1 MLAELQNYANNCA
14 SNRALWQTRLD
25 RFVAQADTDTQIVQ
39 PAIEDASA
47 DERFRSLIP
56 LLLPVSLL
64 ESSQI
69 HEHTLDT
76 KFVLSPSGIDTTSL
90 PLTAPSSQSRSHS
103 STHQQ
108 HSHSST
114 NESPS
119 TKAMRAVYHT
129 NLLQQRHRLSTWV
142 GGGKVG
148 IPIPGVGGIDLDYD
162 RRLSTPGG
170 VL

>member
-25 RFVAQADTDTQIVQ
+25 RFVAQSDTDTQIVQ

-64 ESSQI
+64 ESSQV

-76 KFVLSPSGIDTTSL
+76 RFVLSPSGIDTTSL
-90 PLTAPSSQSRSHS
+90 PLTPPSSQSQSHS

>member
-1 MLAELQNYANNCA
+1 MQGYANSCA

-25 RFVAQADTDTQIVQ
+25 LYTAQPDTQRLIVQ
-39 PAIEDASA
+39 PAIEDAA
-47 DERFRSLIP
+47 TDERFRSLLP

-64 ESSQI
+64 DST
-69 HEHTLDT
+69 HTLDNAD
-76 KFVLSPSGIDTTSL
+76 FVGSPSRIGGTNL
-90 PLTAPSSQSRSHS
+90 PLTPPSSHSYTSHVS
-103 STHQQ
+103 NMNSTTV
-108 HSHSST
+108 SH
-114 NESPS
+114 SPS

-129 NLLQQRHRLSTWV
+129 NLLQQRHRLSSWV

-148 IPIPGVGGIDLDYD
+148 VPIPGVGGIDLDYD

>member
-1 MLAELQNYANNCA
+1 LVELQGYANSCA

-25 RFVAQADTDTQIVQ
+25 HFTAQPDTQRLIVQ
-39 PAIEDASA
+39 PAIEDAA
-47 DERFRSLIP
+47 TDERFRSLLP

-64 ESSQI
+64 DSTQP
-69 HEHTLDT
+69 LDPANI
-76 KFVLSPSGIDTTSL
+76 LNSPSRMGGINL
-90 PLTAPSSQSRSHS
+90 PLTPPSS
-103 STHQQ
+103 
-108 HSHSST
+108 HSHTSHVT
-114 NESPS
+114 NLNTTTASESPS

-148 IPIPGVGGIDLDYD
+148 VPIPGVGGIDLDYD